1 MIRRAALVLA
11 APCSS
16 RSPRRT
22 PSPNPV
28 TAIRAGTLI
37 PTQEGRA
44 LTNQLIVVEGDT
56 ITAQSATVNAADL
69 LGWKDEV
76 GTIAAGK
83 LADIVAVVTDPL
95 KDVAALERVA
105 FVMKGG
111 VVVKNEIGTERSA
124 SPVRP
129 TDTQTR

>member
-1 MIRRAALVLA
+1 M
-11 APCSS
+11 
-16 RSPRRT
+16 
-22 PSPNPV
+22 
-28 TAIRAGTLI
+28 
-37 PTQEGRA
+37 
-44 LTNQLIVVEGDT
+44 VEGDT